1 MAKDKKSAAQKA
13 AEAAAA
19 AQKPQTESPAVM
31 NQMGKIKQGLSPD
44 ATVIALNGLKEMV
57 HDNPNAAQYY
67 GMSNEQVMKINQFT
81 LAGFATVLAIE
92 VEENK
97 SPFAVKMLEM
107 QPEAINAISEFT
119 GVHINT
125 KALPAPNEK
134 GEIEVP
140 SHAIEVSEEAK
151 KKIKAEKEI
160 EKKNPTT
167 NPAEI
172 ENEEQLSASL
182 SNLLTKGQENVD
194 ARIKKVINFYRG
206 YLTIQ
211 ANKAE
216 NKEEA
221 LAKVK
226 EMTRSQMLEEITNIV
241 GNCPFAL
248 TGFGKLFR
256 NHFIKSG
263 TVVSPFCMYRRTSI
277 DTAKDPVDDAF
288 VADVVKI
295 LINWSCKSVIAN
307 AERTIAEADRII
319 KKYNKTIEENKDAND
334 VAIAKA
340 GIPTWEGQKK
350 QQETI
355 IADAKAT
362 LEKFNNPSLDE
373 VDMLIENYNGSDDTK
388 EEYKHAHLIVDNI
401 IKTYYKDVDQ
411 TKVDKDVL
419 LKNVQQRAGIIV
431 NMFRGSLSQSI
442 AYKESN
448 ITELV
453 EKPAEET
460 KE

>member
-19 AQKPQTESPAVM
+19 AQKPQTESPAIA

-44 ATVIALNGLKEMV
+44 ATVMALNGLKEMV

-67 GMSNEQVMKINQFT
+67 GMSDEQVMKINQFT

-92 VEENK
+92 VESNK
-97 SPFAVKMLEM
+97 SPFAIKMLEK

-125 KALPAPNEK
+125 KALPAPNKK

-140 SHAIEVSEEAK
+140 STAIEVTEEAK

-172 ENEEQLSASL
+172 ENEEQLAASL

-194 ARIKKVINFYRG
+194 ARIKRVINFYRG

-221 LAKVK
+221 LTKVK

-263 TVVSPFCMYRRTSI
+263 TVVSPFCLYRRSSV
-277 DTAKDPVDDAF
+277 DTAKDPVEDGF

-319 KKYNKTIEENKDAND
+319 NKNKKIVEENKDKND
-334 VAIAKA
+334 VAVAKA
-340 GIPTWEGQKK
+340 AIPTWEGQKK
-350 QQETI
+350 QQAGI
-355 IADAKAT
+355 IADAQAT
-362 LEKFNNPSLDE
+362 LEKFNNPSIEE
-373 VDMLIENYNGSDDTK
+373 VDKLIENYNGSDDTK
-388 EEYKHAHLIVDNI
+388 DEYKHAHLIVDNI

-411 TKVDKDVL
+411 TKVDKDTL

-431 NMFRGSLSQSI
+431 NMFRDPLSQSI
-442 AYKESN
+442 SYNESN
-448 ITELV
+448 IVELTEV
-453 EKPAEET
+453 ASEEK
-460 KE
+460 K

>member
-1 MAKDKKSAAQKA
+1 MAKNTKSAAQKA

-31 NQMGKIKQGLSPD
+31 NQMGKIKPGMSPD
-44 ATVIALNGLKEMV
+44 SIVTSLNGLKEMV
-57 HDNPNAAQYY
+57 HDNPNAAKCYHL
-67 GMSNEQVMKINQFT
+67 SEDQVMKINEFT
-81 LAGFATVLAIE
+81 VMGFATALAIE
-92 VEENK
+92 VAENK
-97 SPFAVKMLEM
+97 SPFAIKMLEIR
-107 QPEAINAISEFT
+107 PEAVNAISEIT

-125 KALPAPNEK
+125 KALPAPDEK
-134 GEIEVP
+134 GEIKVP

-355 IADAKAT
+355 IADAQAT

>member
-1 MAKDKKSAAQKA
+1 MANNKKSAAQKA
-13 AEAAAA
+13 AEQAA
-19 AQKPQTESPAVM
+19 AQQAPTVENPAVK
-31 NQMGKIKQGLSPD
+31 NQMTQTKQGLSPD
-44 ATVIALNGLKEMV
+44 ATVMALNGLKSMV

-67 GMSNEQVMKINQFT
+67 NLSDEQVMKINQFT

-92 VEENK
+92 VESNK
-97 SPFAVKMLEM
+97 SPFAIKMLEK
-107 QPEAINAISEFT
+107 QPEAINAIADFT
-119 GVHINT
+119 GVRINT
-125 KALPAPNEK
+125 KALPAPK
-134 GEIEVP
+134 ADGTVEVP
-140 SHAIEVSEEAK
+140 STAVEVTDEAK
-151 KKIKAEKEI
+151 KKIAE
-160 EKKNPTT
+160 EKKIENTNPTT

-172 ENEEQLSASL
+172 ENEKQLAASL

-263 TVVSPFCMYRRTSI
+263 TIISPFCMYRRTSAN
-277 DTAKDPVDDAF
+277 TGKDPIGDSF

-307 AERTIAEADRII
+307 AERTINEVDRII
-319 KKYNKTIEENKDAND
+319 KKNEKIIEDNKDAGE

-340 GIPTWEGQKK
+340 AIKTWESQKEK
-350 QQETI
+350 QNEI
-355 IADAKAT
+355 IADANST
-362 LEKFNNPSLDE
+362 LEKFNSPSLDE
-373 VDMLIENYNGSDDTK
+373 VDSLIENYNGTDDTTA
-388 EEYKHAHLIVDNI
+388 EYKHAHLIVDNI
-401 IKTYYKDVDQ
+401 VKTYYPDIDQ
-411 TKVDKDVL
+411 TKVDKNAF
-419 LKNVQQRAGIIV
+419 LKNVQQRAGIII
-431 NMFRGSLSQSI
+431 NMFRDPLSQSI
-442 AYKESN
+442 AYSEAN
-448 ITELV
+448 IVELT
-453 EKPAEET
+453 EKPAEE
-460 KE
+460 KK